1 MTPMLAP
8 EELRSITRELVE
20 RMRNDVMIGF
30 HFRNVDPARLSELEY
45 QHAAAQLGPEVLGIE
60 VAYQGRSL
68 KVAHAVH
75 RIPGGHF
82 GRRRELLRQL
92 LLERAIDPK
101 VAARW
106 LEHTDAD
113 RAQIVQDRGECH

>member
-1 MTPMLAP
+1 MKPLLAP
-8 EELRSITRELVE
+8 EVLRSITTELVE
-20 RMRNDVMIGF
+20 RMRHDIMIGF

-45 QHAAAQLGPEVLGIE
+45 QHAAAQLGPEIIGVE
-60 VAYQGRSL
+60 VAYVGRSL

-92 LLERAIDPK
+92 LIERAIDP
-101 VAARW
+101 VVMARW
-106 LEHTDAD
+106 LELTDAD

>member
-1 MTPMLAP
+1 MTPKLAP
-8 EELRSITRELVE
+8 DVLRSITAELVE
-20 RMRNDVMIGF
+20 RMRSDLMIGF

-45 QHAAAQLGPEVLGIE
+45 QHAAARLGPDVVGVSVRYE
-60 VAYQGRSL
+60 GRSL
-68 KVAHAVH
+68 RVAHAVH

-92 LLERAIDPK
+92 LIERSVDPD

-106 LEHTDAD
+106 LALTDAD
-113 RAQIVQDRGECH
+113 RDEVVGTRGDCH

>member
-1 MTPMLAP
+1 MTPTLPP
-8 EELRSITRELVE
+8 EVLRSITAELVE
-20 RMRNDVMIGF
+20 RMRGDLMIGF

-45 QHAAAQLGPEVLGIE
+45 QHAAAQLGPEILGIE
-60 VAYQGRSL
+60 VAYEGRSL

-92 LLERAIDPK
+92 LVEREIDP
-101 VAARW
+101 ALIAHW
-106 LEHTDAD
+106 LQLTDAD
-113 RAQIVQDRGECH
+113 RPQIVQDRGECH

>member
-1 MTPMLAP
+1 MAP
-8 EELRSITRELVE
+8 KLPPALLRSLTAELVE
-20 RMRNDVMIGF
+20 RMRSDVMIGF
-30 HFRNVDPARLSELEY
+30 HFRNVDGARLSELEY
-45 QHAAAQLGPEVLGIE
+45 QHAAAQLGPEIVGIE
-60 VAYQGRSL
+60 VPYEGRSL

-92 LLERAIDPK
+92 LLERAIDPD

-106 LEHTDAD
+106 LALTDAD
-113 RAQIVQDRGECH
+113 RAAIVQDRGECH

>member
-1 MTPMLAP
+1 MKPLLAP
-8 EELRSITRELVE
+8 EVLRSITTELVE
-20 RMRNDVMIGF
+20 RMRHDLMIGF

-45 QHAAAQLGPEVLGIE
+45 QHAAAQLGPEIIGVE
-60 VAYQGRSL
+60 VAYVGRSL

-92 LLERAIDPK
+92 LIERAIDP
-101 VAARW
+101 VVMARW
-106 LEHTDAD
+106 LELTDAD